1 MRYSEMFL
9 PTGRE
14 VPSDAEVISHQLMI
28 RAGMIRKLTSG
39 IYSYLPLGYR
49 VIRKVEQIVREEM
62 NKAGA
67 QEVFLPM
74 VQPAELW
81 QESGRWEYYGKELLR
96 FHDRH
101 ERQYCL
107 GPTHEEVITDLVRND
122 IKTYRQLPRNLY
134 QIQTKFRDEVRPR
147 FGVMRCREFGMKD
160 AYSFDADEAGAEAS
174 YEKMFAAY
182 NNIFNR
188 CGLKF
193 RPVEADSGSIG
204 GKYSHEFMVM
214 AESGEDAMIV
224 CDKCSYAANLEKAEA
239 GRPKKVDST
248 EKDWLILESV
258 HTPNVRTIE
267 ELSDFLQVGPQDIVK
282 TLIFNADGKPCAI
295 LIRGDQEV
303 NEIKVK
309 NYLGA
314 NELTLA
320 DDEMIM
326 QATGAPRGFAGAV
339 KIKTRVIADYS
350 VMNMIN
356 FVTGAN
362 KEDYHLKNVNIGRD
376 CEVESFADLRVV
388 GKNDKCPRC
397 SGNIQFVRGIEV
409 GHVFKLGT
417 KYSKSL
423 KASYLDKDGQEKIM
437 IMGCYGI
444 GIGRT
449 VAACIEQN
457 NDANGIVW
465 PIPLAPYHVIIT
477 PVNVNEGDVLKAADK
492 IYNDL
497 QAMGI
502 EVIFDDRDERA
513 GVKFKD
519 ADLIGIPLRVI
530 VGQKN
535 LISGNVELK
544 NRKSGETKLYPLE
557 KIVSEIKKNID
568 EGLEQGIATTHAGGK
583 TPCSRI

>member
-1 MRYSEMFL
+1 MRYSEMHL
-9 PTGRE
+9 PTARE
-14 VPSDAEVISHQLMI
+14 IPSDAEVASHQLMI

-62 NKAGA
+62 NKAGG
-67 QEVFLPM
+67 QEVLMPM
-74 VQPAELW
+74 VQPVELW
-81 QESGRWEYYGKELLR
+81 QESGRWVHYGKELLR
-96 FHDRH
+96 FRDRH
-101 ERQYCL
+101 EREYCL

-160 AYSFDADEAGAEAS
+160 AYSFDADEAGAEKS
-174 YEKMFAAY
+174 YEKMFVAY

-193 RPVEADSGSIG
+193 RSVEADSGSIG

-214 AESGEDAMIV
+214 ADSGEDAIV
-224 CDKCSYAANLEKAEA
+224 FCDKCAYAANLEKAEIEE
-239 GRPKKVDST
+239 PEKKNVSP
-248 EKDWLILESV
+248 KDWLPLESV
-258 HTPNVRTIE
+258 HTLEVRTIE
-267 ELSDFLQVGPQDIVK
+267 EVSTFLKVKPQDIVK
-282 TLIFNADGKPCAI
+282 TLIFNADGKACAV

-314 NELTLA
+314 TELELA
-320 DDEMIM
+320 DDEMILK
-326 QATGAPRGFAGAV
+326 ATGAPRGFAGAV
-339 KIKTRVIADYS
+339 KIKTRVIADFS

-376 CEVESFADLRVV
+376 FNVEVFADLRVV
-388 GKNDKCPRC
+388 KENDSCPRC
-397 SGNIQFVRGIEV
+397 GDKIKFARGIEV

-417 KYSKSL
+417 KYSKAM
-423 KASYLDKDGQEKIM
+423 KAVYLDKDGQEKIM
-437 IMGCYGI
+437 VMGCYGI

-457 NDANGIVW
+457 FDENGIVW
-465 PIPLAPYHVIIT
+465 PMPLAPYQVIIT
-477 PVNVNEGDVLKAADK
+477 PVNVNEVDIMKAAES
-492 IYNDL
+492 IYSSMLNC
-497 QAMGI
+497 GI
-502 EVIFDDRDERA
+502 EVILDDRDERA

-519 ADLIGIPLRVI
+519 ADLIGIPIRI
-530 VGQKN
+530 TVGQKN
-535 LISGNVELK
+535 LASGNIELK
-544 NRKSGETKLYPLE
+544 IRKTGENRLYPLP
-557 KIVSEIKKNID
+557 KIVQEVKILID
-568 EGLEQGIATTHAGGK
+568 QELNPAAL
-583 TPCSRI
+583 

>member
-67 QEVFLPM
+67 QEVHLPM

-101 ERQYCL
+101 ERKYCL
-107 GPTHEEVITDLVRND
+107 GPTHEEVITDLIRND

-174 YEKMFAAY
+174 YGKMFAAY
-182 NNIFNR
+182 NNIFRR

-214 AESGEDAMIV
+214 AESGEDALVV
-224 CDKCSYAANLEKAEA
+224 CDKCNYAANLEKAEVA
-239 GRPKKVDST
+239 RPRKVNT
-248 EKDWLILESV
+248 AEKEWLPLESA

-267 ELSDFLQVGPQDIVK
+267 EVSEFLKVTPRDIVK
-282 TLIFNADGKPCAI
+282 TLIFNADGQPCAI

-314 NELTLA
+314 NEVELA

-326 QATGAPRGFAGAV
+326 RATGAPRGFAGAV
-339 KIKTRVIADYS
+339 KINPRVIADYS
-350 VMNMIN
+350 VMNMVN

-362 KEDYHLKNVNIGRD
+362 KEDYHLKNVNISRD
-376 CEVESFADLRVV
+376 FNIESFADLRLID
-388 GKNDKCPRC
+388 KNDKCPRC
-397 SGNIQFVRGIEV
+397 GGTIKFFRGIEV

-423 KASYLDKDGQEKIM
+423 KAVYLDKDGQEKMM

-457 NDANGIVW
+457 NDENGIVW
-465 PIPLAPYHVIIT
+465 PMPLAPYHAIIT
-477 PVNVNEGDVLKAADK
+477 PVNVNEGGVWKAAEK
-492 IYNDL
+492 IYNEL
-497 QAMGI
+497 LACGI

-519 ADLIGIPLRVI
+519 ADLIGIPLRI
-530 VGQKN
+530 TVGQKN
-535 LISGNVELK
+535 LACGNVELR
-544 NRKSGETKLYPLE
+544 NRKSGETKIYPLQ
-557 KIVSEIKKNID
+557 KIVSEIKKNIA
-568 EGLEQGIATTHAGGK
+568 EGLNPPANQQPEV
-583 TPCSRI
+583 

>member
-67 QEVFLPM
+67 QEVYLPM

-101 ERQYCL
+101 EREYCL

-160 AYSFDADEAGAEAS
+160 AYSFDADEAGAEVS
-174 YEKMFAAY
+174 YEKMFTAY
-182 NNIFNR
+182 NNIFRR

-214 AESGEDAMIV
+214 AESGEDAMVV
-224 CDKCSYAANLEKAEA
+224 CDQCNYAANLEKAEGA
-239 GRPKKVDST
+239 RPEKADMA
-248 EKDWLILESV
+248 EKDWLLLESV

-267 ELSDFLQVGPQDIVK
+267 EVSEFLKVTPRDIVK

-295 LIRGDQEV
+295 LIRGDQDV

-309 NYLGA
+309 NYLGV
-314 NELTLA
+314 NELELA
-320 DDEMIM
+320 DDDMIM
-326 QATGAPRGFAGAV
+326 KVTGAPRGFAGAV
-339 KIKTRVIADYS
+339 KIKTRIIADYS
-350 VMNMIN
+350 VMNMVN

-362 KEDYHLKNVNIGRD
+362 KEDYHLKNVNISRD
-376 CEVESFADLRVV
+376 FNIESFADLRVIE
-388 GKNDKCPRC
+388 KNDKCPRC
-397 SGNIQFVRGIEV
+397 GGIIKFVRGIEV

-423 KASYLDKDGQEKIM
+423 KAVYLDRDGQEKIM

-449 VAACIEQN
+449 IAACIEQN
-457 NDANGIVW
+457 NDENGIVW
-465 PIPLAPYHVIIT
+465 PMPLAPYHAIIT
-477 PVNVNEGDVLKAADK
+477 PVNVNEGEVGKAAEK
-492 IYNDL
+492 IYQEL
-497 QAMGI
+497 LACGI
-502 EVIFDDRDERA
+502 EVVFDDRDERA

-519 ADLIGIPLRVI
+519 ADLIGIPLRI
-530 VGQKN
+530 TVGQKN
-535 LISGNVELK
+535 LIQGNVELR
-544 NRKSGETKLYPLE
+544 NRKSGETKIYPLQQ
-557 KIVSEIKKNID
+557 IVSAIKKSIA
-568 EGLEQGIATTHAGGK
+568 EGLNPPI
-583 TPCSRI
+583 I